1 MPPTLEEL
9 AAQYEVTVDY
19 LMMEFLID
27 DESENE
33 KTE

>member
-1 MPPTLEEL
+1 MPPSLEEL
-9 AAQYEVTVDY
+9 AAEYEVTVDY
-19 LMMEFLID
+19 FMMEFLI